1 MKQDVMSKWLNR
13 IKWLRRPQRDG
24 RPEVA
29 APWERVDHSKRADK
43 SGRAEV
49 SVLEEWLKRLGLS
62 GRFKLP
68 NRKKVNNGDFVRR
81 KHYRLLLVDLSSL
94 KTVFE
99 VRGRRFGL
107 WAFGIM
113 VFLVVGAIWIAA
125 LLYTPLRNV
134 LPVKMQADLRDE
146 YVNLSTRLDSAA
158 AAASIN
164 DQYANNLLAILS
176 DTVLSEA
183 PVFVAVDSMM
193 AQRIPVDSLKEA
205 SENERNFVKRYED
218 SERFNLSV
226 LAPIAAE
233 GMIFYPPVTGTE
245 SESRISESGIPSVE
259 IKTAR
264 TTPVSAIYRG
274 TVLTTYF
281 TAGKGI
287 TIVIQHPNEFVSVYS
302 GIADSFVARGEKVNA
317 GMRIGMAMEDRYPL
331 FFELWH
337 NGAPLPPT
345 DYISL

>member
-1 MKQDVMSKWLNR
+1 MKFNLSHKWLNR
-13 IKWLRRPQRDG
+13 
-24 RPEVA
+24 
-29 APWERVDHSKRADK
+29 
-43 SGRAEV
+43 
-49 SVLEEWLKRLGLS
+49 LGLAS
-62 GRFKLP
+62 HIKLP
-68 NRKKVNNGDFVRR
+68 NRKIANNGDFVRR
-81 KHYRLLLVDLSSL
+81 KRYRLSMVNLSSL

-99 VRGRRFGL
+99 IRGRRLSL
-107 WAFGIM
+107 WSLGIL
-113 VFLVVGAIWIAA
+113 VFLIVGAIWIVA

-146 YVNLSTRLDSAA
+146 YVHLSARLDSAA

-176 DTVLSEA
+176 DTALAEA

-193 AQRIPVDSLKEA
+193 LQRMPVDSLKEA

-233 GMIFYPPVTGTE
+233 GMIFYPPVTGME
-245 SESRISESGIPSVE
+245 SELRISDSGIPSVE

-274 TVLTTYF
+274 TVLTTFY

-345 DYISL
+345 DYINL